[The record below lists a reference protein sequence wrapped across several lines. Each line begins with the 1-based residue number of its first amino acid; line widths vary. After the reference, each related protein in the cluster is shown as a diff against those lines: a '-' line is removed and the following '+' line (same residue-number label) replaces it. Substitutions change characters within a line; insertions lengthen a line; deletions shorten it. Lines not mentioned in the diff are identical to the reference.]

1 MAEKVS
7 NTPER
12 KKKKVSDRSRNIL
25 IALLAV
31 LLILIAVVV
40 FILTRTKPD
49 PRSGQEPNYDIDFN
63 DEGDEHIGV
72 DETADPEAPMVDK
85 EKAEQ
90 LLDPI
95 EDNELTKDEGWR
107 HYLLLGVDGTGYKS
121 ARSDALIVL
130 SVNKDEQRVVLSSI
144 PRDTFVYVEGKG
156 MSKINGAYM
165 VGGADLAVKT
175 FEENFDIDI
184 ENYFVV
190 NFESLP
196 KIVDLVGGVTLTL
209 TDAEAHNMGE
219 YYAAWGLEGGT
230 QKLNGKEVLAY
241 CRVRKIDSDYKRND
255 RQFNALMAVYNAVK
269 KMSYD
274 QYVGLAKIAFD
285 EMYSDMMVGNMLL
298 LLKDVMDIL
307 DVSEVEHVKL
317 VDSEHSKAGN
327 VGGYGSIVMMDNLVD
342 TVIRWRESLG
352 IEGYTPSKRVE
363 QISKRIDETLG
374 R

>member
-1 MAEKVS
+1 M
-7 NTPER
+7 
-12 KKKKVSDRSRNIL
+12 
-25 IALLAV
+25 
-31 LLILIAVVV
+31 
-40 FILTRTKPD
+40 
-49 PRSGQEPNYDIDFN
+49 
-63 DEGDEHIGV
+63 
-72 DETADPEAPMVDK
+72 
-85 EKAEQ
+85 
-90 LLDPI
+90 
-95 EDNELTKDEGWR
+95 
-107 HYLLLGVDGTGYKS
+107 
-121 ARSDALIVL
+121 
-130 SVNKDEQRVVLSSI
+130 
-144 PRDTFVYVEGKG
+144 
-156 MSKINGAYM
+156 
-165 VGGADLAVKT
+165 
-175 FEENFDIDI
+175 
-184 ENYFVV
+184 V